1 MTDFEDDK
9 VVRCFSCG
17 TWVRSVATEL
27 VPTGER
33 DDMERWCNG
42 CINTVDANTRNL
54 LMPGYTPAPLELEEG
69 T

>member
-1 MTDFEDDK
+1 MDFSEDS

-17 TWVRSVATEL
+17 SWVRSLATEL

-33 DDMERWCNG
+33 HDMERWCNG
-42 CINTVDANTRNL
+42 CINTVDANTRSI
-54 LMPGYTPAPLELEEG
+54 LMPAQREATYELEEG